1 VTTPADALLH
11 TFVDRVPSGWQP
23 YLRLSRFDRPIGFW
37 LLALPC
43 YMGQFLG
50 RGGIGFSYFD
60 LMLVALWAVGAVA
73 MRGAGCSFND
83 FVDRDI
89 DAQVTRTAGR
99 PLPAGLVTP
108 RQAMIWT
115 ALQCFIGLGVLLLL
129 PRAAQIVALLAIP
142 MVAAYPF
149 MKRIT
154 WWPQVW
160 LGLTFNWGVLV
171 GYAAVMGTVDWPAL
185 WLYLACVCWTIGYDT
200 IYAQQDIEDDAL
212 VGVKSTARL
221 FGDKARFWV
230 GLFYLACTA
239 LAFLAAAM
247 VAGSLI
253 AAFVGACGVLAFGM
267 HLSGQFWQLPKTGIA
282 TNPLALFKSNQ
293 IAGLILVGAL
303 LAQALLGW
311 ALSVWSVI

>member
-1 VTTPADALLH
+1 VTKPLDASPE
-11 TFVDRVPSGWQP
+11 TFVEKVPLSWQP

-50 RGGIGFSYFD
+50 RGGIGFGWYDWLLAS
-60 LMLVALWAVGAVA
+60 LWFVGAIA

-89 DAQVTRTAGR
+89 DAKVARTAGR
-99 PLPAGLVTP
+99 PIPAGLISP
-108 RQAMIWT
+108 KQALAWT
-115 ALQCFIGLGVLLLL
+115 FGQCFVGFIVLLLL
-129 PRAAQIVALLAIP
+129 PRPAQIVALLAIP

-171 GYAAVMGTVDWPAL
+171 GYCAVMGQLDSPAL
-185 WLYLACVCWTIGYDT
+185 WLYLACVLWTIGYDT

-212 VGVKSTARL
+212 IGVKSTARL
-221 FGDKARFWV
+221 FGDKAQFWV
-230 GLFYLACTA
+230 RGFYAASFGLALLSVVMAAGDVVAGIAGVCCA
-239 LAFLAAAM
+239 LAYGL
-247 VAGSLI
+247 
-253 AAFVGACGVLAFGM
+253 
-267 HLSGQFWQLPKTGIA
+267 HLWGQVRQIPEMGIA
-282 TNPLALFKSNQ
+282 NDPLNVFKSNKTAGIYLVLALFVQ
-293 IAGLILVGAL
+293 ALVG
-303 LAQALLGW
+303 W
-311 ALSVWSVI
+311 AMSVWGNV

>member
-1 VTTPADALLH
+1 VTIPADA
-11 TFVDRVPSGWQP
+11 TPRNFVETMPAAWRP

-60 LMLVALWAVGAVA
+60 LLLMALWAIGAIA

-89 DAQVTRTAGR
+89 DAKVTRTAGR
-99 PLPAGLVTP
+99 PLPAGLITP
-108 RQAMIWT
+108 KQALVWT
-115 ALQCFIGLGVLLLL
+115 IAQCLVGLVVLLLL
-129 PRAAQIVALLAIP
+129 PRPAQIIALLAIP

-171 GYAAVMGTVDWPAL
+171 GYAAVMGALDWPAV

-221 FGDKARFWV
+221 FGDRARLWV
-230 GLFYLACTA
+230 SLFYGVSTA
-239 LAFLAAAM
+239 LAFTGAAM
-247 VAGSLI
+247 AAGSLGP
-253 AAFVGACGVLAFGM
+253 AFVGGCAVLAFGL
-267 HLSGQFWQLPKTGIA
+267 HLWGQARALPKAGVA
-282 TNPLALFKSNQ
+282 DDPLALFKSNAL
-293 IAGLILVGAL
+293 AGLILVGGL
-303 LAQALLGW
+303 GGQALLGW
-311 ALSVWSVI
+311 ALSVWSPI